1 MSPAARRA
9 SVGARGAAASLLLLT
24 VSGCAVAG
32 QPQPQVQQVGEMLWQ
47 SYHATA
53 SLRSVDA
60 SVNMTVMSG
69 VDALAGA
76 SGSYALWFAADAA
89 QADMTLYGPSS
100 PGKSPGKL
108 YTVTD
113 QGDFYSGTALSKLAS
128 GKQDLVETAR
138 LHPAQLPQIVSPG
151 FDPFQLNVLLGSLQ
165 WPGTISSLGP
175 VVVASSAGQRTEYQ
189 LRVRPA
195 ALAQHEPA
203 VGKAW
208 LNAMAKEPG
217 GALITLDVSVNAGRI
232 SAVTARLPLP
242 PAPMPAIKA
251 GKGAGVPPGAL
262 KTPPPASV
270 VITETFDYSAPVP
283 AVSRPS

>member
-1 MSPAARRA
+1 VILTTHRVLVRA
-9 SVGARGAAASLLLLT
+9 LGATAGLLLLT
-24 VSGCAVAG
+24 VSGCAAAG
-32 QPQPQVQQVGEMLWQ
+32 QRQSQVQQVGQMLWQ
-47 SYHATA
+47 AYHATA
-53 SLRSVDA
+53 SLRSADA

-76 SGSYALWFAADAA
+76 RGSYALWFAAKAA
-89 QADMTLYGPSS
+89 RANMTLYGPSS
-100 PGKSPGKL
+100 PGKL
-108 YTVTD
+108 YTVTY

-128 GKQDLVETAR
+128 GRQDLAEIAR

-151 FDPFQLNVLLGSLQ
+151 FDPFQVNVLLGSLQ

-175 VVVASSAGQRTEYQ
+175 VVVASSVGQRTEYQ
-189 LRVRPA
+189 LRVKAA

-203 VGKAW
+203 VGRAW
-208 LNAMAKEPG
+208 LNVMAKEPG
-217 GALITLDVSVNAGRI
+217 GALITLDVSVKDGKI
-232 SAVTARLPLP
+232 SVVTARLPLP
-242 PAPMPAIKA
+242 PAPMPAIRA
-251 GKGAGVPPGAL
+251 AKGTTVAPGSL